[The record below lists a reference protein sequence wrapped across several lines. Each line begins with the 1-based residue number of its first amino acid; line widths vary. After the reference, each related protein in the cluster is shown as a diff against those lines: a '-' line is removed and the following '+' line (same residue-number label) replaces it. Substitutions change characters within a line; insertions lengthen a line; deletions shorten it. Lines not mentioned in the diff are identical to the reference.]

1 MDSRPGR
8 CRAGNGM
15 NPSSAEWTSIAAP
28 ALSGYVRVC
37 WYCRISFVDR
47 DRLKCS
53 QIRAASSLSAWE
65 APMDQAVS
73 GLAVRVPVALAG
85 PTVGGALAR
94 SFGGPRRTTRG
105 GDLAAPL
112 SGVAPCRG

>member
-28 ALSGYVRVC
+28 ALSVYVRVC
-37 WYCRISFVDR
+37 WYCRISFADR
-47 DRLKCS
+47 HRPKCS

-73 GLAVRVPVALAG
+73 GLAVPVALPG
-85 PTVGGALAR
+85 PTVGAALAR
-94 SFGGPRRTTRG
+94 SFGRPRRATRG

-112 SGVAPCRG
+112 SWVALCRG